1 MSLQLLFTVGG
12 AGNLFSSISV
22 LLSLV
27 MFVLLFVLSV
37 DHLLFRQ
44 QYYKAGIIQDDITT
58 SYRLLKSI
66 VKPF

>member
-1 MSLQLLFTVGG
+1 MSLLLLFTVGG

-27 MFVLLFVLSV
+27 AFILLFVLSI
-37 DHLLFRQ
+37 DRLLFRQ